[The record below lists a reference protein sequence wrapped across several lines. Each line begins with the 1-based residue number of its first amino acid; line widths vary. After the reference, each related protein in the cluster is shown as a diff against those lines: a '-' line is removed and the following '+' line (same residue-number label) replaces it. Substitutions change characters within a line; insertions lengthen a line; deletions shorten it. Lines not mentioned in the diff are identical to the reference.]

1 MYSLLIKNAQLIDGT
16 GKPTFSASVA
26 IEGDRIA
33 NIDQKI
39 NTKAQI
45 IVDAKNQI
53 LAPGFIDIQ
62 NHSDSY
68 WQIFDNPQLHSLITQ
83 GFTTAIIGNCGA
95 SLAPLLGPD
104 SLLAIQKWHTLE
116 GSNINWQNFS
126 EYLDELSRHHFAC
139 NIGSLAG
146 YSTLRRGI
154 VGDQIRSLEK
164 NEMQSLKKILN
175 ETLEAGAFGLSSG
188 LSYSHEIII
197 SEVEL
202 YELAKILKSH
212 SALLSMHLRS
222 EGSEIIEA
230 MEESL
235 DIARN
240 SEVNLKIS
248 HLKIRNEV
256 NWPKFE
262 DLIYKIDT
270 AFHKGI
276 NVQFDVYPY
285 TTIWQPLYSYLPKWA
300 IEGGR
305 AVMLKHFEDPLQKN
319 KILSY
324 LNNIGVKFP
333 SLIVASTANK
343 LNFTGKTISQI
354 AKNMEVSSEQAILNL
369 ITNGGSEV
377 LVFEENLDPDQ
388 VEKLLYHPL
397 SIVATDGGGF
407 SDKVSDRL
415 VHPRGFG
422 TAPKFLSNVINSKK
436 ISLETAIKKL
446 TSAPAKKLGLK
457 GRGEIKIGNYADLV
471 IFDPDKIKDRST
483 YLNPCQFSEGIDY
496 VFVNGKS
503 AVADGKIT
511 QTLPG
516 YVLRKT

>member
-1 MYSLLIKNAQLIDGT
+1 IKT
-16 GKPTFSASVA
+16 G
-26 IEGDRIA
+26 
-33 NIDQKI
+33 
-39 NTKAQI
+39 AQI
-45 IVDAKNQI
+45 TIDARGQI

-83 GFTTAIIGNCGA
+83 GFTTIIIGNCGA

-104 SLLAIQKWHTLE
+104 SLLAMQKWHTLE
-116 GSNINWQNFS
+116 GSNINWQSFAEFLN
-126 EYLDELSRHHFAC
+126 ELSRHNFAC

-164 NEMQSLKKILN
+164 EEMLSLKKILN

-202 YELAKILKSH
+202 YELAKILKNH

-230 MEESL
+230 VEESL

-248 HLKIRNEV
+248 HLKIRNET

-262 DLIYKIDT
+262 ELIYKIDT
-270 AFHKGI
+270 AYHKGI

-305 AVMLKHFEDPLQKN
+305 AVMLKHFEDALQKN
-319 KILSY
+319 KILAY

-343 LNFTGKTISQI
+343 LNFTGKTIAQI

-369 ITNGGSEV
+369 IANGGSEV
-377 LVFEENLDPDQ
+377 LVFEENLNSDQ
-388 VEKLLYHPL
+388 MEELLYHPL
-397 SIVATDGGGF
+397 SIIATDGGGF
-407 SDKVSDRL
+407 PGNVSDRL
-415 VHPRGFG
+415 VHPRCFG
-422 TAPKFLSNVINSKK
+422 AAPKFLSYAIKSKK
-436 ISLETAIKKL
+436 ISLEAAIKKL
-446 TSAPAKKLGLK
+446 TSVPAEKLGLK
-457 GRGEIKIGNYADLV
+457 DRGEIKIGNYADLV
-471 IFDPDKIKDRST
+471 IFNPEKIIDKST
-483 YLNPCQFSEGIDY
+483 YLNPYQFSEGIDY
-496 VFVNGKS
+496 VFVNGKA

-516 YVLRKT
+516 YVLRKN